1 MYILNLRLNFINIKI
16 HYYIFIFLHFYIF
29 VTLLLYAF
37 LNKILMYSNIMPD
50 ANDNAAIKA
59 GKALTKQ
66 YSDKFSE
73 TFNDTTDKLNAWF
86 DLATIVNNVVNE
98 QVSINVADA
107 GGTVSEEELNNQNV
121 NIRKSFYENQAIQYL
136 YNWNKLLYYIY
147 YFFAMCL
154 VISLF
159 LSPNSFSIFAQV
171 AVAIAVLSYPYYSI
185 YIVKQIMKTYSNISV
200 LFPKNVYTHYSDNN
214 NYFSP
219 MATSP

>member
-1 MYILNLRLNFINIKI
+1 
-16 HYYIFIFLHFYIF
+16 
-29 VTLLLYAF
+29 
-37 LNKILMYSNIMPD
+37 MPD

-66 YSDKFSE
+66 YSDKFSDI
-73 TFNDTTDKLNAWF
+73 FNDATDKLNAWF

-98 QVSINVADA
+98 QVSINIA
-107 GGTVSEEELNNQNV
+107 GEVTIDEQELNEQNV

-136 YNWNKLLYYIY
+136 YNWNQFLHYIY
-147 YFFAMCL
+147 YFFAVSL
-154 VISLF
+154 IISLF

-171 AVAIAVLSYPYYSI
+171 AVAVAALTYPYYSI
-185 YIVKQIMKTYSNISV
+185 YIVKQIMKNYANISV

-219 MATSP
+219 VATSP